1 MEVLTRG
8 VLKKDWSRDRQGEQ
22 ASPSQAKGGRLASSS
37 SSSEDITAR
46 TFSDVIIDPVPGQG
60 RRSAPEVSGGDTLVV
75 VHVAGA
81 VMSRGLYYP
90 AKLLNHWSAFGDICQ
105 MFVALM
111 APNSI
116 LIEKKLPYILEL
128 VQFA

>member
-22 ASPSQAKGGRLASSS
+22 ASPSQAKAGRLASSS

-60 RRSAPEVSGGDTLVV
+60 RRSAPEVSGGTPRLW
-75 VHVAGA
+75 
-81 VMSRGLYYP
+81 
-90 AKLLNHWSAFGDICQ
+90 LLCMLQ
-105 MFVALM
+105 R
-111 APNSI
+111 
-116 LIEKKLPYILEL
+116 
-128 VQFA
+128 Q